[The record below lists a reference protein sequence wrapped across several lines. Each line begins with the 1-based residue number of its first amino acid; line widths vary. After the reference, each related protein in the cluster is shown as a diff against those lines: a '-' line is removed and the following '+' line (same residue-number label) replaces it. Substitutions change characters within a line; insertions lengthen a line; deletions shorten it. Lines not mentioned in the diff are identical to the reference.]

1 MTEMTRFQALL
12 KAKLI
17 AKRYFGIYR
26 KFIYPMSVYYKLC
39 EKYNLY

>member
-1 MTEMTRFQALL
+1 MKNRFQALL

-17 AKRYFGIYR
+17 AKRYFRIYK
-26 KFIYPMSVYYKLC
+26 KFIYPTSVYYKLC